1 MDTSLAFSPLV
12 RSSVQWRERAL
23 SSYVGRAFVHPLH
36 LLAFGSLVAA
46 SLWASSVVP
55 ALVGAPMLEVLV
67 LGVVPHWRSFRGR
80 VDTERERRERAERE
94 RKRSEMLARM
104 SVEHRDH
111 VVRLER
117 LLASLRARL
126 GDDEQRV
133 AERINVE
140 DLIDR
145 YAHLAVLHEEA
156 LHGLYESPVALAALR
171 ATFGGDGAGR
181 DGDGLVACGDGDDAR
196 DPDAPLVADAQPR
209 SASAQRRALMQR
221 RLAARRE
228 NERRLAAVAEQ
239 METLAELVKLVHE
252 RSLFAV
258 DIADTDALIQQTT
271 QELEMSGAMIES
283 LLASRSV
290 A

>member
-1 MDTSLAFSPLV
+1 MDSSLAFSPLV
-12 RSSVQWRERAL
+12 RAPVQWRERAL

-36 LLAFGSLVAA
+36 MLAVGSLVAA
-46 SLWASSVVP
+46 SLWAASVVP
-55 ALVGAPMLEVLV
+55 ALAGVPVLEALV

-80 VDTERERRERAERE
+80 VDTERERRARAERE
-94 RKRSEMLARM
+94 RRRLELLGRM

-133 AERINVE
+133 AARINVE

-145 YAHLAVLHEEA
+145 YAALAVLHEEA
-156 LHGLYESPVALAALR
+156 LHGLYESPVALASLR
-171 ATFGGDGAGR
+171 APSTSDESRDAGDGHGCDVVSGAN
-181 DGDGLVACGDGDDAR
+181 
-196 DPDAPLVADAQPR
+196 DPDAPLVADTITHR
-209 SASAQRRALMQR
+209 RVSAQRVTLMQR

-228 NERRLAAVAEQ
+228 NEQRLAAVGEQ
-239 METLAELVKLVHE
+239 LETIAELVKLVHE

-258 DIADTDALIQQTT
+258 DIADTEALIEQAA
-271 QELEMSGAMIES
+271 QELELSGNLIDH
-283 LLASRSV
+283 LLTSRSV